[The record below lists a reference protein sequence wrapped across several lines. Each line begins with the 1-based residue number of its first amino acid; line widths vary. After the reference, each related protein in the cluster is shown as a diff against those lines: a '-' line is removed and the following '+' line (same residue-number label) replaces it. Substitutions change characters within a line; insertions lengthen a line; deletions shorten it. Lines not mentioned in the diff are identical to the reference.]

1 MRFLAPSKGK
11 TNVALERDAVLTA
24 LKAIK
29 DPASGQDIVS
39 AGIVRAL
46 NVDGDAVRFVVEVAG
61 DQSQAYM
68 PVRQAAED
76 AV

>member
-1 MRFLAPSKGK
+1 M
-11 TNVALERDAVLTA
+11 ALERDAVLTA